1 MQATAGPRRRGC
13 GGVGVRGWRC
23 RSSIDDADGLLEGSR
38 VENRE
43 LGAGLRIR
51 GCVRVARSRET
62 NAGEARE
69 KARSLTSAMA
79 RTQYSALSASSR
91 SSELA
96 RLLPDGRQK
105 YQYRMCLEEK
115 T

>member
-13 GGVGVRGWRC
+13 GGVGVRGWTC

-43 LGAGLRIR
+43 LGVGLRIR

-69 KARSLTSAMA
+69 KARSLTSPMA
-79 RTQYSALSASSR
+79 RTQYSVLSAPIFRAGYASSR
-91 SSELA
+91 
-96 RLLPDGRQK
+96 RQK
-105 YQYRMCLEEK
+105 HQYRMRLEEE